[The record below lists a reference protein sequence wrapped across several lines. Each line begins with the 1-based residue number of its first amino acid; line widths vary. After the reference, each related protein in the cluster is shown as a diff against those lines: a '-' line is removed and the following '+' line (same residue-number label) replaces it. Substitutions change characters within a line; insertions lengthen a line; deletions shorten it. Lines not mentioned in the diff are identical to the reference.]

1 MRGNVLIALI
11 KLRLFQIEAVRK
23 HDVSFVKENLA
34 QQQLGRAPG
43 VDAVEVLCDNRQL
56 LMMTFMCDVLIL
68 CRFVLVLILIL
79 SLCLLTQLFFFFFS
93 CFAVAG
99 RHRHMGNFP
108 KMLSKEG

>member
-1 MRGNVLIALI
+1 MLFFCFFRLEKLVRGNVLIALI

-68 CRFVLVLILIL
+68 CRFVLIL
-79 SLCLLTQLFFFFFS
+79 SLC
-93 CFAVAG
+93 
-99 RHRHMGNFP
+99 
-108 KMLSKEG
+108 